1 MEGFKH
7 HDFEFFS
14 SKEELQ
20 DELTRKKASIA
31 FEALKEDVSINE
43 FLRAN
48 LKMFLIEA
56 VSLGINPTLLV
67 KSRLELLL
75 DDMGMFFDLIRNGKA
90 DGYDSIEE
98 VFEIWKEESKD
109 LKGLTEEEI
118 YDAFSNG

>member
-1 MEGFKH
+1 MERFKH

-31 FEALKEDVSINE
+31 FEALKEDVSIDE

-75 DDMGMFFDLIRNGKA
+75 DDMGIFFDLIRDGKA

-118 YDAFSNG
+118 YDAFSH